1 MRSPRNEEVCT
12 FNGLPIRG
20 KEQVLAATTHLR
32 AHREQACRW
41 ASRQS
46 STSASAGSDDAT
58 ADHPSCLHTG
68 LLHLRSRLERRG
80 RITHQQ
86 VPAPTGAITNR
97 CRAGGRKRKEEEE
110 VPLEPKWPQATSFI
124 SSPPSLNLPVCQIPT
139 YHVPPERGHEACRRE
154 AAPPHREV
162 SFF

>member
-1 MRSPRNEEVCT
+1 MPTPTFLNFVGVFTAQRSSLHIQRPSHSWKRTGSCRDNT
-12 FNGLPIRG
+12 S
-20 KEQVLAATTHLR
+20 ASSSR
-32 AHREQACRW
+32 AGCRW

-139 YHVPPERGHEACRRE
+139 YHVPPEIT
-154 AAPPHREV
+154 
-162 SFF
+162 